1 MCCEAKLLT
10 IRLRYFCAAG
20 AFPMQKRN
28 DPMQNFILHTPTKI
42 LFGQDQIAGLA
53 QQIPADARI
62 LITYG
67 GGSVKKNGVLDQVY
81 AALAGRNVQ
90 EFSGIEPNPTYETL
104 MKAVEVVRAENI
116 DFLLAV
122 GGGSVVD
129 GTKFIAA
136 AAHYQADSDPWHILK
151 TVGSQIT
158 GAVPMGCVLTLPAT
172 GSESNSGAVITRKSS
187 GDKQHFFSP
196 HVQPLFAVLD
206 PVVTYSLPPRQIA
219 NGVVDAFVHTL
230 EQYLTYPVNAKVQD
244 RFAEGLLLTLLEDG
258 PRALAEPENY
268 GVRAN
273 VMWSATMALN
283 GLIGA
288 GVPQDWAT
296 HMLGHELTAMHDLD
310 HAQTLAIV
318 LPALLTEKKAQKR
331 EKLLQYAE
339 RVWGLRDGSED
350 SRIDGAIA
358 ATRAFFEQMGVPTRM
373 ADYQLDG
380 SSIPALLDKLHQH
393 GMTALGEHQDITLE
407 VSQRIYEA
415 AR

>member
-1 MCCEAKLLT
+1 
-10 IRLRYFCAAG
+10 
-20 AFPMQKRN
+20 
-28 DPMQNFILHTPTKI
+28 MQNFTLHTPTKI
-42 LFGQDQIAGLA
+42 LFGQGQIAEVGK
-53 QQIPADARI
+53 QIPADARI

-81 AALAGRNVQ
+81 ATLAGRDVR

-104 MKAVEVVRAENI
+104 MKAVNIVRDEKI

-136 AAHYQADSDPWHILK
+136 AAHYTAASDPWHILQ
-151 TVGSQIT
+151 TLGHEVT
-158 GAVPMGCVLTLPAT
+158 RAVPLGCVLTLPAT
-172 GSESNSGAVITRKSS
+172 GSESNSGAVITRKTT
-187 GDKQHFFSP
+187 GDKQHFHSP
-196 HVQPLFAVLD
+196 YVQPLFAVLD
-206 PVVTYSLPPRQIA
+206 PVVTYTLPPRQIA
-219 NGVVDAFVHTL
+219 NGVVDAFVHTI
-230 EQYLTYPVNAKVQD
+230 EQYLTYPVDAKVQD
-244 RFAEGLLLTLLEDG
+244 RFAEGLLLTLIEEG

-268 GVRAN
+268 AVRAN
-273 VMWSATMALN
+273 VMWSATLALN

-296 HMLGHELTAMHDLD
+296 HMLGHELTAMHSLD

-318 LPALLTEKKAQKR
+318 LPALLVEKKAQKR
-331 EKLLQYAE
+331 EKLLQYAD
-339 RVWGLRDGSED
+339 RVWGLREGSED
-350 SRIDGAIA
+350 SRIDAAIA
-358 ATRAFFEQMGVPTRM
+358 ATRAFFEKMGVATRM

-380 SSIPALLDKLHQH
+380 SSIPALLNKLKEH
-393 GMTALGEHQDITLE
+393 GMTALGERQDITLA